1 VSEQAAPRATPLVAT
16 GLVAGFA
23 SALLG
28 VGGGFI
34 VVPLLLRFAR
44 FDVREASAT
53 SLAALL
59 ATTTTGAIIYAVLGD
74 VHFATAALVGLP
86 AVGGTLVGTALQ
98 RRLSLAALELLLA
111 ALLAIVAIRFLF

>member
-1 VSEQAAPRATPLVAT
+1 VSAPAAPRTTPLVAT

-59 ATTTTGAIIYAVLGD
+59 ATTATGATVYAVLGH
-74 VHFATAALVGLP
+74 VHYTTAALVGLP

-98 RRLSLAALELLLA
+98 RRLSLMTLELLLA
-111 ALLAIVAIRFLF
+111 ALLGVVAIRFLV